1 MAEPHQFQHFLD
13 SPRARAVQLRRPK
26 ATFCATVRWEQR
38 VVLNI
43 MPTRRDSGATCMS
56 GVEMTVPSSR
66 MRPARSGSKPAMAR
80 STVVLPQPDSPSR
93 QPMWPA
99 GSDSVRSRTTSRTP
113 LGVS

>member
-1 MAEPHQFQHFLD
+1 
-13 SPRARAVQLRRPK
+13 
-26 ATFCATVRWEQR
+26 
-38 VVLNI
+38 
-43 MPTRRDSGATCMS
+43 MPTRRDSGATCIR
-56 GVEMTVPSSR
+56 VEMTVPSSR

-99 GSDSVRSRTTSRTP
+99 AASVRSRTTSRTP

>member
-1 MAEPHQFQHFLD
+1 
-13 SPRARAVQLRRPK
+13 
-26 ATFCATVRWEQR
+26 
-38 VVLNI
+38 